1 MPITTHDV
9 RQSLLENDMEFRC
22 LAEEHSRC
30 ESQLEQLIKQ
40 PYMSSEDLT
49 LEVTLKKIKLR
60 LKDQMEIMI
69 TRRLQSLMHR

>member
-1 MPITTHDV
+1 MPITTHDI

-60 LKDQMEIMI
+60 LKDQMELIVA
-69 TRRLQSLMHR
+69 RRQQSLMHR